1 MKEKEIS
8 VRHPYFILLKSGE
21 KTVEGRLYDEFFRD
35 LKKEDILTFKDES
48 DGETFRSLV
57 KDILVFK
64 DFSEMIKHFGRE
76 VLGFKDHSFKDTL
89 KTYNSFYTKEEID
102 KMGVCG
108 VCIEKA

>member
-64 DFSEMIKHFGRE
+64 DFSEMISISEGKSSASRITPS
-76 VLGFKDHSFKDTL
+76 K
-89 KTYNSFYTKEEID
+89 IR
-102 KMGVCG
+102 
-108 VCIEKA
+108 